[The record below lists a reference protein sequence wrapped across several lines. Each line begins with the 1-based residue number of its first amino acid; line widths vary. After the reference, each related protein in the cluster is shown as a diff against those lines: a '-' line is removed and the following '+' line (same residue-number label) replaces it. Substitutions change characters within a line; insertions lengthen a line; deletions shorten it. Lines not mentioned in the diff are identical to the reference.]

1 MSLVV
6 CAGVTALWVTLLGIY
21 PALGGTLPMQLDS
34 IAQTVVTQYL
44 NEASNHSESQTL
56 QGVWLQSDQVVLAH
70 YQGTVPLPVA
80 SLTKV
85 ATSLAA
91 LHAWGPRYQFM
102 TLLTATGPIRNGVL
116 QGDLVVQGGG
126 DPFFVLEDAVDLR
139 QALYELGI
147 KRVTG
152 KLVIAGDFYMNFTT
166 SPVLAGQL
174 LKRALQSG
182 GTQIVVVKDK
192 RGRSRMIRVHQA
204 SGPAVMI
211 AGPVQVVEA
220 PLARQTPLI
229 RHRSLPLVQIL
240 KRMNVYSNNAMAE
253 MLTEALGGL
262 QSMVRHAALAAGVPM
277 EELHLINGS
286 GLGASNQISPRGVC
300 ALLVAIHNALRPA
313 QLTIADAFP
322 VVGHDQGTIR
332 RRHLPPD
339 TVVKTGTLRNVSTLA
354 GVMLTRTHGPVWFAL
369 INQGADVGGF
379 RGQQDALLQALIDHW
394 GAMGAPL
401 TVFSPTSFQAG
412 NARNDLLISGKGEGG

>member
-1 MSLVV
+1 
-6 CAGVTALWVTLLGIY
+6 
-21 PALGGTLPMQLDS
+21 
-34 IAQTVVTQYL
+34 
-44 NEASNHSESQTL
+44 
-56 QGVWLQSDQVVLAH
+56 
-70 YQGTVPLPVA
+70 VA

-91 LHAWGPRYQFM
+91 LHAWGPWYQFM

-126 DPFFVLEDAVDLR
+126 DPFFVSEDAAELR
-139 QALYELGI
+139 QALRELGI
-147 KRVTG
+147 RRVTG
-152 KLVIAGDFYMNFTT
+152 KLVVVGDFYMNFTT
-166 SPVLAGQL
+166 SPALAGKL
-174 LKRALQSG
+174 LKQALQSG
-182 GTQIVVVKDK
+182 GIQTVVVKDK
-192 RGRSRMIRVHQA
+192 RGTSRTLRIAQA
-204 SGPAVMI
+204 SGPPVMI
-211 AGPVQVVEA
+211 AGPVQVVEV

-253 MLTEALGGL
+253 MLTEALGGP

-277 EELHLINGS
+277 EELRLNNGS

-313 QLTIADAFP
+313 KLTIADAFP
-322 VVGHDQGTIR
+322 VAGYDQGTIR

-339 TVVKTGTLRNVSTLA
+339 TVVKTGTLRNVATLA

-369 INQGADVGGF
+369 INQGDDVSGF
-379 RGQQDALLQALIDHW
+379 RGQQDALLQALIHRW
-394 GAMGAPL
+394 GAPSAPPV
-401 TVFSPTSFQAG
+401 VFSPTGFQVG
-412 NARNDLLISGKGEGG
+412 NVRNDILMQGKGEGG